1 MGGCE
6 VAHNYYR
13 FIYNDYD
20 GNDVFSSGF
29 TLALGVC
36 RHWFG
41 KGKGRTF
48 AIKRN
53 EMKFDFFVKRI
64 RYFSLRVLL

>member
-20 GNDVFSSGF
+20 GNDGFSSGF
-29 TLALGVC
+29 TLDFGVC

-48 AIKRN
+48 AT
-53 EMKFDFFVKRI
+53 
-64 RYFSLRVLL
+64 

>member
-20 GNDVFSSGF
+20 GNDGFSSGF
-29 TLALGVC
+29 TLDFGVC
-36 RHWFG
+36 PHYFR
-41 KGKGRTF
+41 KGKERTF
-48 AIKRN
+48 ATKRN
-53 EMKFDFFVKRI
+53 EMKFSFFIK
-64 RYFSLRVLL
+64 